1 MKKLTLSVVALLIAG
16 TSYIAGTNH
25 SIDKE
30 VTFTRY
36 EVMEMLNTIEEILSW
51 QQEDIERAEYN
62 NQEPDC
68 GKHSEK
74 WGSNYWL
81 TEIRDELYN
90 KLNIKEQ
97 SQDEYY
103 NSLACENCDEVD

>member
-1 MKKLTLSVVALLIAG
+1 MKKITLSLAALLIAG

-51 QQEDIERAEYN
+51 QQEDMERGVTN
-62 NQEPDC
+62 M
-68 GKHSEK
+68 GKHSEG

-81 TEIRDELYN
+81 TEMRDELYN
-90 KLNIKEQ
+90 KLTIKE
-97 SQDEYY
+97 
-103 NSLACENCDEVD
+103 

>member
-51 QQEDIERAEYN
+51 QQEDMERGATN
-62 NQEPDC
+62 M
-68 GKHSEK
+68 GKHSEG

-81 TEIRDELYN
+81 TEMRDELYN
-90 KLNIKEQ
+90 KLNIKE
-97 SQDEYY
+97 
-103 NSLACENCDEVD
+103 